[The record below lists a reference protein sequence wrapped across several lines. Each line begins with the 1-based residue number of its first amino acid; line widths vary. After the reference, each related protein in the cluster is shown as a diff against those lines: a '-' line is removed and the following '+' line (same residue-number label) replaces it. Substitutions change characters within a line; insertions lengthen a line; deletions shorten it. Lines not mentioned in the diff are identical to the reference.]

1 MGQSRP
7 RALPVAPLAR
17 PRQTGRVTR
26 TARLACVL
34 VGCLSA
40 CASPDGSNVDAGALD
55 ATLEDASD
63 TSGASASSDGA
74 AGDDADDDTMGT
86 TPDAGDDA
94 SARPGNPRMEDFD
107 GPDGDPWPAPWI
119 ALGGV
124 AVQQLEHG
132 RGRIASLPQ
141 AVARMGLPDIDALDF
156 DVEATVELTDWTR
169 QALAIYV
176 RHNGGWLL
184 ETDPPGQG
192 YAMLLEGGPELRIG
206 LWRERSGV
214 EELVGHVAIA
224 EPIDPLVPHRVRFQ
238 CVQLQNATLLRT
250 KIWQVDAPEPDAWA
264 IELID
269 VSPDLQDVAGDIAID
284 LHDGSGSGSVYVD
297 DFVMRPLP

>member
-1 MGQSRP
+1 VGQSRP
-7 RALPVAPLAR
+7 CALPVAPLAR

-40 CASPDGSNVDAGALD
+40 CASDGSNVDAGDFD
-55 ATLEDASD
+55 ATQGDASD

-74 AGDDADDDTMGT
+74 AGDDVADDASRT
-86 TPDAGDDA
+86 TPDTEDDGTALPGD
-94 SARPGNPRMEDFD
+94 PRMEDFD

-124 AVQQLEHG
+124 AVQQLERG
-132 RGRIASLPQ
+132 RGRLGPLPQ
-141 AVARMGLPDIDALDF
+141 SVASMALPDIDALDF
-156 DVEATVELTDWTR
+156 DVEATFELTDFTR
-169 QALAIYV
+169 QRLAIYV

-184 ETDPPGQG
+184 ATDPPGQG
-192 YAMLLEGGPELRIG
+192 YAMVLEGGQELGIG
-206 LWRERSGV
+206 LWRERAGV
-214 EELVGHVAIA
+214 EELVGHVAITD
-224 EPIDPLVPHRVRFQ
+224 PIDLLTPHRVRLQ
-238 CVQLQNATLLRT
+238 CVQMQNATLLRT
-250 KIWQVDAPEPDAWA
+250 KVWQADAPEPEAWA

-269 VSPDLQDVAGDIAID
+269 VAPELQDVAGDVAID